1 MNRKVGTLIAI
12 LAVVVVTVV
21 AAVSYWLFSGLP
33 GSETVLTAESVKKL
47 VPAAAAMSTDDWIRL
62 ARSEN
67 SPTLDDFEDQCLT
80 LLHLTLSI
88 STPPAGNKTAQD
100 TFRCLTEGPPKPAS
114 LVGEIQRT
122 VSVGPLHGRSGLVTS
137 LHYERI
143 TRCTCDVDGDVA
155 RGIVAFSVPG
165 LYAGKVG
172 YVATRQDGQWNITEF
187 DLPGY
192 GIKTVLGE
200 DGVWKVEK

>member
-1 MNRKVGTLIAI
+1 MSRKVGPLISI
-12 LAVVVVTVV
+12 LAIVVVTVV
-21 AAVSYWLFSGLP
+21 ALVSYWLFSGGP
-33 GSETVLTAESVKKL
+33 GRETVLTAESVKKL
-47 VPAAAAMSTDDWIRL
+47 VPVAAAMSTDDWNRL
-62 ARSEN
+62 ATSAN
-67 SPTLDDFEDQCLT
+67 PPTSNDFDNQCLT
-80 LLHLTLSI
+80 LLHLTLSL

-100 TFRCLTEGPPKPAS
+100 TFRCLTGGPPKPAS
-114 LVGEIQRT
+114 LIGEIQRT

-155 RGIVAFSVPG
+155 RGIVAFSVPE

-187 DLPGY
+187 DLAGY

-200 DGVWKVEK
+200 DGIWKVEK